1 MDAGIAAVRIDKWL
15 WAARFYKTRG
25 QATVAVGG
33 GKVHVNGE
41 RAKPA
46 KLIRVGDELEIR
58 LGPYL
63 HAVRVMGLSDRR
75 GAATV
80 AARLYLESEES
91 RRAREALALQLKY
104 ASALE
109 RLEEGRPTKRER
121 RDLLRLKRRQ

>member
-1 MDAGIAAVRIDKWL
+1 MDSGIATVRIDKWL
-15 WAARFYKTRG
+15 WAARFYKTRAL
-25 QATVAVGG
+25 ATVAVGG
-33 GKVHVNGE
+33 GKVHVNGD

-63 HAVRVMGLSDRR
+63 HAVKVMGLSERR

>member
-1 MDAGIAAVRIDKWL
+1 MDSGIATVRIDKWL

-25 QATVAVGG
+25 LATVAVGG

-63 HAVRVMGLSDRR
+63 HAVKVMGLSERR
-75 GAATV
+75 GPAA
-80 AARLYLESEES
+80 AAVRLYLESEES

-104 ASALE
+104 SSSLE

>member
-1 MDAGIAAVRIDKWL
+1 MDSGIATVRIDKWL

-25 QATVAVGG
+25 LATVAVGG

-63 HAVRVMGLSDRR
+63 HAVKVMGLSERR
-75 GAATV
+75 GPAAA

-104 ASALE
+104 SSSLE

>member
-1 MDAGIAAVRIDKWL
+1 MDSGIVTVRIDKWL
-15 WAARFYKTRG
+15 WAARFYKTRAL
-25 QATVAVGG
+25 ATVAVGG
-33 GKVHVNGE
+33 GKVHVNGD

-63 HAVRVMGLSDRR
+63 HAVKVMGLSERR

>member
-1 MDAGIAAVRIDKWL
+1 MDSEIAAVRIDKWL
-15 WAARFYKTRG
+15 WAARFYKTRSL
-25 QATVAVGG
+25 ATVAVGG

-63 HAVRVMGLSDRR
+63 HNVKVLELSERR
-75 GAATV
+75 GPASI

-91 RRAREALALQLKY
+91 RKAREALALQLKY
-104 ASALE
+104 SSPLE
-109 RLEEGRPTKRER
+109 RFEEGRPTKRER
-121 RDLLRLKRRQ
+121 RDLLRLKRRH

>member
-1 MDAGIAAVRIDKWL
+1 MDSGIATVRIDKWL

-25 QATVAVGG
+25 LATVAVGG

-63 HAVRVMGLSDRR
+63 HAVKVMGLSERR
-75 GAATV
+75 GPATA

-104 ASALE
+104 SSSLE